1 MFRHSGWLDIWY
13 VLKPVANTAGET
25 NPEVESVPGLFLR
38 VDTVDLGPAHCP
50 NVGLV
55 ALFEVDEL

>member
-1 MFRHSGWLDIWY
+1 M
-13 VLKPVANTAGET
+13 ANTAGET

-38 VDTVDLGPAHCP
+38 VDAVDLGPAYRP
-50 NVGLV
+50 NIGLV